1 MRSFVHTNH
10 TPPMNT
16 PPFSN
21 YDFLANHLFRVDF
34 DYDLCMKQAFFKDLY
49 RAFEKE
55 CEGTSYDEEACYWHT
70 FSTYLHSAHKVC
82 ALLTMYTD
90 KKSLYTYEQMYE
102 VAVKSL
108 HYGDEDDEMHLFSN
122 HDIFLILHLVYA
134 ILAAKGTENIPFELI
149 ELAESHLIS
158 ETLMKRDIGYLNA
171 TYKDDVESL
180 SGIPFNLEAYR
191 TDETM
196 EMWTEVRE
204 QIYKPLKKIVNKYQS
219 LSIHSSIK
227 LRAKSWHTTE
237 WPQEDLTQWVCMQTK
252 RTTKYDKHKAQHFI
266 RFWSSEERQTVIDAI
281 EEWSKQHPEAFKDRE
296 QAITELRAY
305 NTKLPSTEPDD
316 TAIPLGEGPIR
327 LKYGTG
333 FKDNKIIDIVR
344 IFYVMHEQG
353 MFTHAYKNTLT
364 KDDLF
369 IALATFFD
377 CPQLTDWSN
386 KMSSAKSQSNN
397 HLEIFETLKK
407 KMGKIQNK

>member
-1 MRSFVHTNH
+1 MS
-10 TPPMNT
+10 TPV
-16 PPFSN
+16 FSN

-34 DYDLCMKQAFFKDLY
+34 DYDLCMKQAFFKNFY
-49 RAFEKE
+49 RVFKKE
-55 CEGTSYDEEACYWHT
+55 CEGTTCDEVPCYGHD
-70 FSTYLHSAHKVC
+70 FSTYLHAAHKAC
-82 ALLTMYTD
+82 ALLTMYTG

-102 VAVKSL
+102 VVISYL
-108 HYGDEDDEMHLFSN
+108 HYGEEDDDDIRLNTGDGIIIFSI

-149 ELAESHLIS
+149 ELAESHLTS
-158 ETLMKRDIGYLNA
+158 ETLMKEDIEHLNA
-171 TYKDDVESL
+171 RYKHEISKLNGEPFEFDV
-180 SGIPFNLEAYR
+180 YK
-191 TDETM
+191 TDKTM
-196 EMWTEVRE
+196 EMWTVVRE
-204 QIYKPLKKIVNKYQS
+204 QLYKPLKKIVSKYQS
-219 LSIHSSIK
+219 LRIHSSIK
-227 LRAKSWHTTE
+227 LRAKSWHTSE

-305 NTKLPSTEPDD
+305 NTKLPCTEPDD

-327 LKYGTG
+327 LQYGTG

-353 MFTHAYKNTLT
+353 MFTHANKNTLT

-369 IALATFFD
+369 DALATFFD

-386 KMSSAKSQSNN
+386 KMSSAKAQSNN
-397 HLEIFETLKK
+397 HLEIFETMKK
-407 KMGKIQNK
+407 QMEKIQNK